1 MRKKISSTVSFLTM
15 LIIAAMTMGLNSC
28 SNDDPVSPEYE
39 YLEMP
44 EYVSGGIIL
53 MN

>member
-28 SNDDPVSPEYE
+28 NNDPVSPENE
-39 YLEMP
+39 YPEMP